1 MLTNKARS
9 KEEEEICLFPS
20 QLLPLLLSQQMIV
33 DACLMI
39 LFVTKEREI
48 DPWRIELIFLL
59 GNSNNRIKRER

>member
-48 DPWRIELIFLL
+48 DPWRTELIFLL
-59 GNSNNRIKRER
+59 GNSNNRIKRDR